1 MLISCYSNILI
12 QMLHS
17 TPSPDLALDKPR
29 QDHTPDLP
37 VSPEELESLRQG
49 RRKSTYTCSPVSDNL
64 LPSTAFRIFD
74 STGTG
79 SITISQ
85 FSKIVKNLNIAT
97 DPNEIDC
104 IARSV
109 DLNNDHV
116 IDFEEFA
123 TAMIRHLAPLHPV
136 QEPLQPTTSSS
147 SSRRAR
153 SKRISFHDEMEL
165 LQCFQAFDKNGDNR
179 ISQQELAEVM
189 ISLGERL
196 SPHDIQAMMK
206 EADINR
212 DGYIDFEEFKQLLPS

>member
-1 MLISCYSNILI
+1 M
-12 QMLHS
+12 
-17 TPSPDLALDKPR
+17 
-29 QDHTPDLP
+29 
-37 VSPEELESLRQG
+37 
-49 RRKSTYTCSPVSDNL
+49 
-64 LPSTAFRIFD
+64 
-74 STGTG
+74 
-79 SITISQ
+79 
-85 FSKIVKNLNIAT
+85 
-97 DPNEIDC
+97 
-104 IARSV
+104 
-109 DLNNDHV
+109 

-136 QEPLQPTTSSS
+136 QEPLQPTTPSS

-196 SPHDIQAMMK
+196 SPHDLQAMMK

>member
-1 MLISCYSNILI
+1 
-12 QMLHS
+12 MLHS

-37 VSPEELESLRQG
+37 VSPEELESLRQ
-49 RRKSTYTCSPVSDNL
+49 
-64 LPSTAFRIFD
+64 AFRIFD

-79 SITISQ
+79 SITIGQ

-136 QEPLQPTTSSS
+136 QEPLQPTTPSSS

-196 SPHDIQAMMK
+196 SPHDLQAMMK

>member
-1 MLISCYSNILI
+1 
-12 QMLHS
+12 MLHS
-17 TPSPDLALDKPR
+17 TPIPNLALDKPP
-29 QDHTPDLP
+29 QDTTPDLP
-37 VSPEELESLRQG
+37 VSSEELESLRQ
-49 RRKSTYTCSPVSDNL
+49 
-64 LPSTAFRIFD
+64 AFRIFD

-123 TAMIRHLAPLHPV
+123 TAMIRHLAPLHPA
-136 QEPLQPTTSSS
+136 QEPLQCTTTP
-147 SSRRAR
+147 SSRSVRN
-153 SKRISFHDEMEL
+153 KRISFHDEMEL

-196 SPHDIQAMMK
+196 SSRDLQAMMN

-212 DGYIDFEEFKQLLPS
+212 DGFIDFEEFKQLLPS

>member
-1 MLISCYSNILI
+1 
-12 QMLHS
+12 MLHS
-17 TPSPDLALDKPR
+17 TPIPNLALDKPPH
-29 QDHTPDLP
+29 QDHTTTSDLP
-37 VSPEELESLRQG
+37 VSPEELESLRQ
-49 RRKSTYTCSPVSDNL
+49 
-64 LPSTAFRIFD
+64 AFRIFD

-79 SITISQ
+79 SITIGQ

-123 TAMIRHLAPLHPV
+123 TAMIRHLAPLHPAHH
-136 QEPLQPTTSSS
+136 EPLQPTTTTTASSS
-147 SSRRAR
+147 SASRSVR

-196 SPHDIQAMMK
+196 SSHDLQAMMN